1 MTGRNIAASV
11 RGRLLT
17 RARETRQD
25 FSLVLT
31 RYAIERLLYRIGVSR
46 YADHFL
52 LKGALLFDLWFDVPH
67 RPTRDIDLLGF
78 GSAEL
83 SLMESTFKEI
93 TAIAE
98 DDGVTFDPD
107 TVRATEIRKDAN
119 YAGVR
124 VGLLGSI
131 DGARCQIQVDIGFG
145 DAVTPDPDDVEY
157 PVMLPEFAAPKLR
170 AYPQYTV
177 VAEKLEALTSLGMA
191 NSRMKDYFDLWVLA
205 RYADFDADILRRA
218 VRATFDRRA
227 TSLTGSAP
235 LGLTDTFAQD
245 VQKDAQWRAFLKRNR
260 LEVLA
265 LNDVIAALRRFLLP
279 VAEAAAS
286 HSPLRGRWT
295 AGGPWSREESV

>member
-1 MTGRNIAASV
+1 MTGRNVGASV
-11 RGRLLT
+11 RARLPA
-17 RARETRQD
+17 RARGTRQD

-31 RYAIERLLYRIGVSR
+31 RYAIERLLYRIGVSSH
-46 YADHFL
+46 ADHFL

-78 GSAEL
+78 GSGEL

-93 TAIAE
+93 SAIAE

-170 AYPQYTV
+170 AYPRYTV

-218 VRATFDRRA
+218 VWATFYRRA
-227 TSLTGSAP
+227 TSMSGSAP
-235 LGLTDTFAQD
+235 LGLTDAFAQD
-245 VQKDAQWRAFLKRNR
+245 AQKDAQWLAFLSRNR
-260 LEVLA
+260 LEGLA
-265 LNDVIAALRRFLLP
+265 LHDVIAALGRFLLP
-279 VAEAAAS
+279 IVEAAAS
-286 HSPLRGRWT
+286 NSPLRGRWT
-295 AGGPWSREESV
+295 AGGPWSREESA

>member
-1 MTGRNIAASV
+1 MTGRNVAASV

-31 RYAIERLLYRIGVSR
+31 RYAIERLLSRIGVSR
-46 YADHFL
+46 HADHFL

-107 TVRATEIRKDAN
+107 TVRATEIRKNAN

-260 LEVLA
+260 LEGLA

>member
-1 MTGRNIAASV
+1 MTGRNVGASV
-11 RGRLLT
+11 RARLLA

-31 RYAIERLLYRIGVSR
+31 RYAIERLLYRIGVSSH
-46 YADHFL
+46 ADHFL

-78 GSAEL
+78 GSGEL

-93 TAIAE
+93 SAIAE

-170 AYPQYTV
+170 AYASCGPT
-177 VAEKLEALTSLGMA
+177 
-191 NSRMKDYFDLWVLA
+191 LA
-205 RYADFDADILRRA
+205 RTRSRSWTITEGVRRWDGLSTECA
-218 VRATFDRRA
+218 PCIRERCCVRSIWRR
-227 TSLTGSAP
+227 
-235 LGLTDTFAQD
+235 
-245 VQKDAQWRAFLKRNR
+245 
-260 LEVLA
+260 
-265 LNDVIAALRRFLLP
+265 
-279 VAEAAAS
+279 
-286 HSPLRGRWT
+286 
-295 AGGPWSREESV
+295 

>member
-1 MTGRNIAASV
+1 MTGRNVGASV
-11 RGRLLT
+11 RARLLA

-31 RYAIERLLYRIGVSR
+31 RYAIERLLYRIGVSSH
-46 YADHFL
+46 ADHFL

-78 GSAEL
+78 GSGEL

-93 TAIAE
+93 SAIAE

-170 AYPQYTV
+170 AYPRYTV

-227 TSLTGSAP
+227 TSMSGSAP
-235 LGLTDTFAQD
+235 LGLTDAFAQD
-245 VQKDAQWRAFLKRNR
+245 AQKDAQWLAFLRRNR
-260 LEVLA
+260 LEGLA
-265 LNDVIAALRRFLLP
+265 LNDVIAALGRFLLP
-279 VAEAAAS
+279 VVEAAAS
-286 HSPLRGRWT
+286 NSRLRGRWT
-295 AGGPWSREESV
+295 AGGPWSQEESA

>member
-83 SLMESTFKEI
+83 LLMESTFKEI
-93 TAIAE
+93 SAIAE

-265 LNDVIAALRRFLLP
+265 LNDVIAALGRFLLP

>member
-1 MTGRNIAASV
+1 VTGRNVGASV
-11 RGRLLT
+11 RARLLA

-31 RYAIERLLYRIGVSR
+31 RYAIERLLYRIGVSSH
-46 YADHFL
+46 ADHFL

-78 GSAEL
+78 GSGEL

-93 TAIAE
+93 SAIAE

-170 AYPQYTV
+170 AYPRYTV

-227 TSLTGSAP
+227 TSMSGSAP
-235 LGLTDTFAQD
+235 LGLTDAFAQD
-245 VQKDAQWRAFLKRNR
+245 AQKEAQWLAFLSRNR
-260 LEVLA
+260 LEGLA
-265 LNDVIAALRRFLLP
+265 LHDVIAALGRFLLP
-279 VAEAAAS
+279 IVEAAAS
-286 HSPLRGRWT
+286 NSPLRGRWT
-295 AGGPWSREESV
+295 AGGPWSREESA

>member
-1 MTGRNIAASV
+1 
-11 RGRLLT
+11 
-17 RARETRQD
+17 
-25 FSLVLT
+25 VLT

-46 YADHFL
+46 HADHFL

-107 TVRATEIRKDAN
+107 TVRATEIRKNAN

-218 VRATFDRRA
+218 VQVTFDRRA

-235 LGLTDTFAQD
+235 LGLTDAFAQ
-245 VQKDAQWRAFLKRNR
+245 DAQWRAFLKRNR

>member
-1 MTGRNIAASV
+1 MTGRNVGASV
-11 RGRLLT
+11 RARLLA

-31 RYAIERLLYRIGVSR
+31 RYAIERLLYRIGVSSH
-46 YADHFL
+46 ADHFL

-78 GSAEL
+78 GSGEL

-93 TAIAE
+93 SAIAE

-131 DGARCQIQVDIGFG
+131 DGGRCQIQVDSGFG

-170 AYPQYTV
+170 AYPRYTV

-227 TSLTGSAP
+227 TSMSGSAP
-235 LGLTDTFAQD
+235 LGLTDAFAQD
-245 VQKDAQWRAFLKRNR
+245 AQKDAQWLAFLSRNR
-260 LEVLA
+260 LEGLA
-265 LNDVIAALRRFLLP
+265 LHDVIAALGRFLLP
-279 VAEAAAS
+279 IVEAAAS
-286 HSPLRGRWT
+286 NSPLRGRWT
-295 AGGPWSREESV
+295 AGGPWSREESA

>member
-1 MTGRNIAASV
+1 MTGRNVAASV

-46 YADHFL
+46 HADHFL

-83 SLMESTFKEI
+83 SLVESTFKEI
-93 TAIAE
+93 SAIAE

-124 VGLLGSI
+124 VVLLGSI
-131 DGARCQIQVDIGFG
+131 DGARCQIQIDIGFG

-218 VRATFDRRA
+218 VWATFYRRA
-227 TSLTGSAP
+227 TSLTASAP
-235 LGLTDTFAQD
+235 LGLTDAFAQD

-260 LEVLA
+260 LEGLA
-265 LNDVIAALRRFLLP
+265 LNDVIAALGRFLLP

-286 HSPLRGRWT
+286 NSPLRGRWT
-295 AGGPWSREESV
+295 AGGPWSLEESV

>member
-1 MTGRNIAASV
+1 MTGRNVAASV

-31 RYAIERLLYRIGVSR
+31 RYAIERLLSRIGVSR
-46 YADHFL
+46 HADHFL

-83 SLMESTFKEI
+83 LLMESTFKEI
-93 TAIAE
+93 SAIAE

>member
-1 MTGRNIAASV
+1 MIGRNVGASV
-11 RGRLLT
+11 RARLLA

-31 RYAIERLLYRIGVSR
+31 RYAIERLLYRIGVSSH
-46 YADHFL
+46 ADHFL

-78 GSAEL
+78 GSGEL

-93 TAIAE
+93 SAIAE

-124 VGLLGSI
+124 VGILGSI

-170 AYPQYTV
+170 AYPRYTV

-191 NSRMKDYFDLWVLA
+191 NSRMKDYFDLWVLS

-227 TSLTGSAP
+227 TSMSGSAP
-235 LGLTDTFAQD
+235 LGLTDAFAQD
-245 VQKDAQWRAFLKRNR
+245 AQKDAQWLAFLSRNR
-260 LEVLA
+260 LEGLA
-265 LNDVIAALRRFLLP
+265 LHDVIAALGRFLLP
-279 VAEAAAS
+279 IVEAAAS
-286 HSPLRGRWT
+286 NSPLRGRWT
-295 AGGPWSREESV
+295 AGGPWSREESA

>member
-1 MTGRNIAASV
+1 MTGRNVAASV

-83 SLMESTFKEI
+83 LLMESTFKEI
-93 TAIAE
+93 SAIAE

-170 AYPQYTV
+170 AYPHYTV

-260 LEVLA
+260 LEGLA

>member
-1 MTGRNIAASV
+1 MTGRNVGASV
-11 RGRLLT
+11 RARLLA

-31 RYAIERLLYRIGVSR
+31 RYAIERLLYRIGVSSH
-46 YADHFL
+46 ADHFL

-93 TAIAE
+93 SAIAE

-107 TVRATEIRKDAN
+107 TVRATEIRKDAD

-124 VGLLGSI
+124 VGLLSSI

-170 AYPQYTV
+170 AYPRYTV

-227 TSLTGSAP
+227 TSMSGSAP
-235 LGLTDTFAQD
+235 LGLTDAFAQD
-245 VQKDAQWRAFLKRNR
+245 AQKDAQWLAFLRRNR
-260 LEVLA
+260 LEGLA
-265 LNDVIAALRRFLLP
+265 LNDVIAALGRFLLP
-279 VAEAAAS
+279 VVEAAAS
-286 HSPLRGRWT
+286 YSPLRGRWT
-295 AGGPWSREESV
+295 AGGPRSREEGA

>member
-1 MTGRNIAASV
+1 MTGRNVGASV
-11 RGRLLT
+11 RARLLA

-31 RYAIERLLYRIGVSR
+31 RYAIERLLYRIGVSSH
-46 YADHFL
+46 ADHFL

-78 GSAEL
+78 GSGEL

-93 TAIAE
+93 SAIAE

-131 DGARCQIQVDIGFG
+131 DRARCQIQVDIGFG

-170 AYPQYTV
+170 AYPRYTV

-191 NSRMKDYFDLWVLA
+191 NSRMKDYFDLWVLS

-218 VRATFDRRA
+218 VRATFGRRA
-227 TSLTGSAP
+227 TSMSGSAP
-235 LGLTDTFAQD
+235 LGLTDAFAQD
-245 VQKDAQWRAFLKRNR
+245 AQKDAQWLAFLSRNR
-260 LEVLA
+260 LEGLA
-265 LNDVIAALRRFLLP
+265 LHDVIAALGRFLLP
-279 VAEAAAS
+279 IVEAAAS
-286 HSPLRGRWT
+286 NSPLRGRWT
-295 AGGPWSREESV
+295 AGGPWSREESA

>member
-1 MTGRNIAASV
+1 
-11 RGRLLT
+11 
-17 RARETRQD
+17 
-25 FSLVLT
+25 
-31 RYAIERLLYRIGVSR
+31 
-46 YADHFL
+46 
-52 LKGALLFDLWFDVPH
+52 
-67 RPTRDIDLLGF
+67 
-78 GSAEL
+78 
-83 SLMESTFKEI
+83 MESTFKEI
-93 TAIAE
+93 SAIAE

>member
-11 RGRLLT
+11 RGRLLK

-46 YADHFL
+46 HADHFL

-83 SLMESTFKEI
+83 LLMESTFKEI
-93 TAIAE
+93 SAIAE

-218 VRATFDRRA
+218 VQVTFDRRA